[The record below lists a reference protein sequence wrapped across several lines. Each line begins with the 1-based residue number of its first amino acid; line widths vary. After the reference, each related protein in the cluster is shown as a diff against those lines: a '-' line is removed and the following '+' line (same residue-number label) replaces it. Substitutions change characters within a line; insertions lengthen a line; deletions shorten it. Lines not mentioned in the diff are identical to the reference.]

1 MFFRFEF
8 DMTKGLH
15 CSTLTKCFVTVLS
28 HGYVYICRRI
38 GFIESLLKTVHSVR
52 SGGGIGDILEPDSAP
67 EPRGWR
73 TAFEMSFFLL
83 VVVFLLNAIFGI
95 IFDTF
100 GHLRDGKCTMLKSV

>member
-1 MFFRFEF
+1 MGMCDLGVVWF
-8 DMTKGLH
+8 
-15 CSTLTKCFVTVLS
+15 
-28 HGYVYICRRI
+28 
-38 GFIESLLKTVHSVR
+38 SLNISLRDKHSVR
-52 SGGGIGDILEPDSAP
+52 SGGGIGDILEPDAAE

-100 GHLRDGKCTMLKSV
+100 GHLRDGKYTLMSYARRKKRELIDLFRALCCAA

>member
-1 MFFRFEF
+1 M
-8 DMTKGLH
+8 
-15 CSTLTKCFVTVLS
+15 
-28 HGYVYICRRI
+28 
-38 GFIESLLKTVHSVR
+38 R
-52 SGGGIGDILEPDSAP
+52 SGGGIGDILEPDTAQ

-100 GHLRDGKCTMLKSV
+100 GHLRDGKYTGMSYT